1 MAASQSNQAKETNDK
16 STDAG
21 AGAASANGGKATEKK
36 VEHLGALEED
46 DEFEEFPAEDWPE
59 SSTTLAA
66 LTSANAAT
74 GAGQPQDPSAQLWED
89 NWDDDDKELP
99 FTQQLRAELQ
109 ANNDPDAMK
118 M

>member
-1 MAASQSNQAKETNDK
+1 MAAPQQSTPNDK
-16 STDAG
+16 SAEAAG
-21 AGAASANGGKATEKK
+21 PSTANGAQNGEKK
-36 VEHLGALEED
+36 QLDHLGALEED
-46 DEFEEFPAEDWPE
+46 DEFEVNWPQ

-66 LTSANAAT
+66 LTSANAAA
-74 GAGQPQDPSAQLWED
+74 GAAQAQDPSAQLWED
-89 NWDDDDKELP
+89 NWDDDDKESP

>member
-1 MAASQSNQAKETNDK
+1 MAAQPPTTTDK
-16 STDAG
+16 STDA
-21 AGAASANGGKATEKK
+21 AGPSTANGVQNGEKK
-36 VEHLGALEED
+36 LEHLGALEED

-66 LTSANAAT
+66 LTSATAGT
-74 GAGQPQDPSAQLWED
+74 GQAQAQDPSAQLWED
-89 NWDDDDKELP
+89 NWDDDDKESP

-109 ANNDPDAMK
+109 TNNDPDAMK